1 MLKGQVHLSKT
12 SAPINTT
19 QIKSFNVIQNNHH
32 GVVHEVEFERNGS
45 TRRML
50 FLNGVEA
57 ILKGSRYIQ
66 AQSKAGFCA
75 TLVLTPDETNTNTPD
90 ELLSSE
96 SDS

>member
-1 MLKGQVHLSKT
+1 MLKGRVHLSKT
-12 SAPINTT
+12 SVPIDTT
-19 QIKSFNVIQNNHH
+19 QIRSFNVIQNNHH
-32 GVVHEVEFERNGS
+32 GVVHEVEFERGGS

-66 AQSKAGFCA
+66 AQSKASFCA
-75 TLVLTPDETNTNTPD
+75 TLVLVTEEHTATPD